1 MFKIGIGD
9 AVTRRPMETLMATD
23 RKRQR
28 NPPVVWLSSWIR
40 HLYCNRFRQKG
51 KDIFKKGLTDI
62 FKKGL
67 TKYKDW
73 DIV

>member
-1 MFKIGIGD
+1 MPTRQGDLFKIGIGD

-40 HLYCNRFRQKG
+40 DLYCNRFRQKG
-51 KDIFKKGLTDI
+51 KDIFKKGLT
-62 FKKGL
+62 
-67 TKYKDW
+67 KYKDW